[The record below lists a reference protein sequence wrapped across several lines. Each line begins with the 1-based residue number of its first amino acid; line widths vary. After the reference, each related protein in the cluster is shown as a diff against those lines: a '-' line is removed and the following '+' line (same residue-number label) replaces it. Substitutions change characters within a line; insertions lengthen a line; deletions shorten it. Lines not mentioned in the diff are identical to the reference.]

1 MTEEIY
7 TLREQLYA
15 ERAQCV
21 LALARAAQAMGCVV
35 GFRDDPDLGADAGP
49 ATMWPVLF
57 IDLPTGQVSWHLH
70 ESNRFSAPDIG
81 DYLGEW
87 DRHDTA
93 EKYRRLA
100 AWRPT

>member
-1 MTEEIY
+1 
-7 TLREQLYA
+7 
-15 ERAQCV
+15 
-21 LALARAAQAMGCVV
+21 
-35 GFRDDPDLGADAGP
+35 
-49 ATMWPVLF
+49 
-57 IDLPTGQVSWHLH
+57 VSWHLH